1 MVPTV
6 AESDELYEPQVV
18 PKCTVYKV
26 GAIEICGYTM
36 EEWKLVLKADAELV
50 STRTLLAKEKQ
61 RSGNLEL
68 QVKDLREVARVYAE
82 SQAVLV
88 GRVDKLTGDFI
99 ALDKKYQDERV
110 KPRIGSPVAWSITA
124 AVAALAGGYILK
136 DRL

>member
-1 MVPTV
+1 METE
-6 AESDELYEPQVV
+6 AL
-18 PKCTVYKV
+18 VYV
-26 GAIEICGYTM
+26 
-36 EEWKLVLKADAELV
+36 
-50 STRTLLAKEKQ
+50 
-61 RSGNLEL
+61 
-68 QVKDLREVARVYAE
+68 DLGSRP
-82 SQAVLV
+82 VLV